1 MKLEDST
8 AKNPRMN
15 SRKKPKKRI
24 GIDLKQYDGKLYVDP
39 VYGKELPQ
47 VRINYAVFS
56 SNWDIEEIEE
66 DNILRIIHRNTGDSI
81 SLSFSNVIDRIEFV
95 KNIYASK
102 PVKQVGSGMNL
113 ERYANLNLKPKPD
126 RIFDKIISRLA
137 DKPAS
142 LI

>member
-1 MKLEDST
+1 MPQ
-8 AKNPRMN
+8 AK
-15 SRKKPKKRI
+15 
-24 GIDLKQYDGKLYVDP
+24 
-39 VYGKELPQ
+39 
-47 VRINYAVFS
+47 INYAVFS

-81 SLSFSNVIDRIEFV
+81 SLSFSNIIDRIEFV

-102 PVKQVGSGMNL
+102 PVRQVGSGMNL
-113 ERYANLNLKPKPD
+113 EKYANLNLKPRPD
-126 RIFDKIISRLA
+126 SIFNKIISRLA